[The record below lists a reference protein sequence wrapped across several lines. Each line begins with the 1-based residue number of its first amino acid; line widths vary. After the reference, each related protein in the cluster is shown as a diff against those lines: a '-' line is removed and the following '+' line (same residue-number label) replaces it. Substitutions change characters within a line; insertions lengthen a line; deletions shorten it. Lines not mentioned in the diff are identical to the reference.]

1 MRIVKSV
8 SAAMLG
14 MLSSCSQTFDEIV
27 VSLQPRPQEPKDRP
41 YVVRSASVPGGSAGV
56 TLAGELTMPEGEGP
70 FPAVVLITGSGP
82 HDRNETVGG
91 HKVFLVLSDQL
102 TRRGYAVL
110 RYDDRGVARSSGDF
124 STATTLDFAT
134 DAAAALAWLRS
145 QPGIDPARAGYAGH
159 SEGGYVAPLAA
170 PMERPD
176 FMVLLAGPSQVL
188 SDVILLQQD
197 EILRAAG
204 TVDAAVTTNRSHAEG
219 ILEILRTAQTPDVA
233 RARIEALLRA
243 DGVPEDRIRENVDLW
258 ATPWGLWV
266 IDFDPRPALAAYDG
280 PVLALFGESD
290 LQVSAEANAPDMMD
304 ALRHPDSE
312 VVTLPGLNHLFQP
325 SDTGLPDD
333 YWKIPTTFDEGALD
347 RIADWLDRTLR

>member
-1 MRIVKSV
+1 MSLVKSV
-8 SAAMLG
+8 AAALLG
-14 MLSSCSQTFDEIV
+14 LLSSCSQAFDEIV

-41 YVVRSASVPGGSAGV
+41 YVVRPVSVPGGADGV

-82 HDRNETVGG
+82 HDRNETVSG
-91 HKVFLVLSDQL
+91 HKVFLVLSDHL

-110 RYDDRGVARSSGDF
+110 RYDDRGVAGSSGDF

-134 DAAAALAWLRS
+134 DAAAALAWLRN

-159 SEGGYVAPLAA
+159 SEGGYVASLAA

-176 FMVLLAGPSQVL
+176 FMVLLAGPSQLL
-188 SDVILLQQD
+188 SDVIVLQQD
-197 EILRAAG
+197 EIMRAAG
-204 TVDAAVTTNRSHAEG
+204 AVEAAIATSRVQAKGLLT
-219 ILEILRTAQTPDVA
+219 ILRTAETPEEA
-233 RARIEALLRA
+233 GYRMEALFRS
-243 DGVPEDRIRENVDLW
+243 DGVPDDRIRENAELW

-280 PVLALFGESD
+280 PVLALFGETD
-290 LQVSAEANAPDMMD
+290 LQVSAEANAPDMME

-325 SDTGLPDD
+325 SETGLPDD
-333 YWKIPTTFDEGALD
+333 YWKIPTTFDESALET
-347 RIADWLDRTLR
+347 IADWLDHALR